1 MAEEIPKYKSTLTG
15 PELDEAFRSIGNI
28 QQSVSQAAWYAQT
41 AQQYGQ
47 IVQQNQTAIQAI
59 EDNLADVQGAAQ
71 NAADAKNA
79 ASSAAASASAASQSA
94 SDAEDAA
101 QRAESAA
108 GIDPNDYYTKGQ
120 IDSTLS
126 NYPTTSEVQGMIAS
140 AAPQVMT
147 KEFVIT
153 NTVTNTYY
161 AEYNQ
166 AISVS
171 GYTPVSVGYRCSS
184 ASINVYSCCLR
195 KGMAFVGFSNVNL
208 SNLGSGIIVTLVVT
222 YIKTS

>member
-15 PELDEAFRSIGNI
+15 PELDEALRNIGKV
-28 QQSVSQAAWYAQT
+28 QGAVQRTEVAAQT
-41 AQQYGQ
+41 AEQYGQ
-47 IVQQNQTAIQAI
+47 IVEQNQTAIQAI
-59 EDNLADVQGAAQ
+59 EDNLPAVQSAAQ

-79 ASSAAASASAASQSA
+79 ATRAAASASAASQSA
-94 SDAEDAA
+94 TDAEDAA
-101 QRAESAA
+101 KRAEAAA

-126 NYPTTSEVQGMIAS
+126 NYPTTSEVQSMIDS

-161 AEYNQ
+161 AEYKQN
-166 AISVS
+166 ISVD
-171 GYTPVSVGYRCSS
+171 GYTPVSVGFRCGN
-184 ASINVYSCCLR
+184 ADLNVYGCCLR
-195 KGMAFVGFSNVNL
+195 NGMAFVGFTNVNL
-208 SNLGSGIIVTLVVT
+208 TNLSSKIIVTLVVT
-222 YIKTS
+222 YIKT